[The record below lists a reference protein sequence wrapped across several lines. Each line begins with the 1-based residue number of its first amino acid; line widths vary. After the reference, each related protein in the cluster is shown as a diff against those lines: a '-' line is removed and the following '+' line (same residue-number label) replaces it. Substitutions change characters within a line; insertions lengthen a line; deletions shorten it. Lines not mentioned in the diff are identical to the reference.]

1 MTLKILIP
9 WNFPNN
15 SFVQPSTWL
24 KMLKFVFFH
33 SSEQCFLFNS
43 NLWPSFTQQLTSG
56 HYFFYCFP
64 PPVVR
69 WTVLLSKTLDRW
81 TGLYNPRWVPV
92 EANWMLSFHAKTKY
106 PKTCQQWSCPPC
118 WFPKKCTFI
127 ICGTFNKTNLECI
140 SDYGWWYSEYL

>member
-9 WNFPNN
+9 WILPNN
-15 SFVQPSTWL
+15 PFVQPSTWI
-24 KMLKFVFFH
+24 KMLKFCVFH

-118 WFPKKCTFI
+118 WFQKK
-127 ICGTFNKTNLECI
+127 NAHLL
-140 SDYGWWYSEYL
+140 SVVL